1 MEVRMTA
8 EPARCAP
15 LAILILAISM
25 VVSTVAICPADDNG
39 FQKVNHMI
47 DFSDYAEGS
56 VQTWLEEKGFT
67 FQRDARNRKKLDLDV
82 SEDAL
87 QLQAKAKMIG
97 LILNEGVDLEEFSSI
112 RIEWGVNQYPEGA
125 SYERKLNNEALA
137 VMVFFGYD
145 KISSGHFAIPNSP
158 YFLSLFL
165 GQEEKINKAYK
176 GNYFKKSGRFICLG
190 NPKPGETL
198 VSTLD
203 LVSTF
208 KKYFEKDEVPLIS
221 GIALTVD
228 TSKSGDNGQAA
239 AYIKRV
245 EFLE

>member
-1 MEVRMTA
+1 MIAKPVLF
-8 EPARCAP
+8 AP
-15 LAILILAISM
+15 LALFIVMLFMAVSPATIS
-25 VVSTVAICPADDNG
+25 SADDNG

-47 DFSDYAEGS
+47 DFSDYEQGA
-56 VQTWLEEKGFT
+56 VQTWLEDKGFT
-67 FQRDARNRKKLDLDV
+67 FQRDARNRRKLDLDV
-82 SEDAL
+82 SEEAL
-87 QLQAKAKMIG
+87 QLQAKARMIG
-97 LILNEGVDLEEFSSI
+97 LVLNEGVDLEEFSSI
-112 RIEWGVNQYPEGA
+112 RIEWGVDQYPEGA
-125 SYERKLNNEALA
+125 SYERKVNNEALA

-165 GQEEKINKAYK
+165 GQEEEVNKAYK

-190 NPKPGETL
+190 NPKPGETI

-208 KKYFEKDEVPLIS
+208 KTYFEKDEVPLIS

-228 TSKSGDNGQAA
+228 TSKSGNNGQATGF
-239 AYIKRV
+239 IKRI

>member
-1 MEVRMTA
+1 MTA
-8 EPARCAP
+8 KPVTFAP
-15 LAILILAISM
+15 LALFLATLFII
-25 VVSTVAICPADDNG
+25 VSPAAIGAADDNG

-47 DFSDYAEGS
+47 DFSDYMEGS
-56 VQTWLEEKGFT
+56 IQTWLENKGFI
-67 FQRDARNRKKLDLDV
+67 FRRDARNRKKLDLDV
-82 SEDAL
+82 GEDAL
-87 QLQAKAKMIG
+87 QVQVKARMIG
-97 LILNEGVDLEEFSSI
+97 LIINEGVDLEEFSSI
-112 RIEWGVNQYPEGA
+112 RIEWGVDQYPEGA
-125 SYERKLNNEALA
+125 SYERRVNNEALA

-158 YFLSLFL
+158 YFLALFL
-165 GQEEKINKAYK
+165 GQEEEVNKAYK

-190 NPKPGETL
+190 NPKPGETI

-228 TSKSGDNGQAA
+228 TSKSGNNGQAVGH
-239 AYIKRV
+239 IKRI